1 MILDM
6 MNMEEAAFPN
16 FKGGEGV
23 TYGKMYFDGMNRIFL
38 ARLPVGASIGEHP
51 HETSSEIIHILQ
63 GKARIIMD
71 GAEEIAL
78 PGQVHYCP
86 KGHTRTTIS
95 AGEEDLV
102 MMAVVPEQ
110 A

>member
-6 MNMEEAAFPN
+6 MNLEEQALPN

-23 TYGKMYFDGMNRIFL
+23 TYARMHVDGLNRIML
-38 ARLPVGASIGEHP
+38 VRLPYGASIGMHT
-51 HETSSEIIHILQ
+51 HETSSEIIHILA

-86 KGHTRTTIS
+86 KGHTHTTIS
-95 AGEEDLV
+95 AGDEDLL
-102 MMAVVPEQ
+102 MLAVVPEQ
-110 A
+110 